1 MYVVNISCSLHLKVL
16 QDLEQMDVSGEVV
29 DPSGTV
35 MNFYGT
41 LDASGNLI
49 YPPPPPDVLT
59 MADILGE
66 HSVLV
71 AKEQADGDAIRSF
84 GTMSVLGLKP
94 VFVEW
99 ASKGFPDNY
108 PLLTVQ
114 VSPPPLC
121 SDGVARSLPDYI
133 EYCSGTSLA
142 HQIEILQ
149 AKLPDIRVAYAN
161 LGGSLAAILSRV

>member
-1 MYVVNISCSLHLKVL
+1 
-16 QDLEQMDVSGEVV
+16 MDTSGELV
-29 DPSGTV
+29 DFSG
-35 MNFYGT
+35 NPL
-41 LDASGNLI
+41 LDASGNFI
-49 YPPPPPDVLT
+49 PGPPIPDVLT

-66 HSVLV
+66 QSVLV
-71 AKEQADGDAIRSF
+71 AKEQADGLAIQSF
-84 GTMSVLGLKP
+84 GTSSVVGLKP

-108 PLLTVQ
+108 PLLKVE
-114 VSPPPLC
+114 VAPPPIC

-133 EYCSGTSLA
+133 EYCSGNSLA
-142 HQIEILQ
+142 HHIGLLQ

>member
-1 MYVVNISCSLHLKVL
+1 
-16 QDLEQMDVSGEVV
+16 MDVSGEVV
-29 DPSGTV
+29 DVSGSNMTP
-35 MNFYGT
+35 MT
-41 LDASGNLI
+41 PL
-49 YPPPPPDVLT
+49 PPVPDVLT

-133 EYCSGTSLA
+133 VFCAGNPLSYY
-142 HQIEILQ
+142 IEILQ

>member
-1 MYVVNISCSLHLKVL
+1 
-16 QDLEQMDVSGEVV
+16 MDVSG
-29 DPSGTV
+29 SWT
-35 MNFYGT
+35 
-41 LDASGNLI
+41 
-49 YPPPPPDVLT
+49 PPPDILT

-66 HSVLV
+66 QSVLL

-84 GTMSVLGLKP
+84 GTASVLALKP

-114 VSPPPLC
+114 VTPPPRC
-121 SDGVARSLPDYI
+121 SDGVVRSLPDYI
-133 EYCSGTSLA
+133 EYCSGNPLSHFIGL
-142 HQIEILQ
+142 LQ
-149 AKLPDIRVAYAN
+149 AKLPDIRVSYAN

>member
-1 MYVVNISCSLHLKVL
+1 MSNALDVSGSWPMSNA
-16 QDLEQMDVSGEVV
+16 MDVSG
-29 DPSGTV
+29 
-35 MNFYGT
+35 
-41 LDASGNLI
+41 AWI
-49 YPPPPPDVLT
+49 PPPDILT

-66 HSVLV
+66 QSVLI

-84 GTMSVLGLKP
+84 GTASVLGLKP

-114 VSPPPLC
+114 VTPPPLC
-121 SDGVARSLPDYI
+121 SDGVVRSLPDYI
-133 EYCSGTSLA
+133 VYCAGTPLSHYLGL
-142 HQIEILQ
+142 LQ
-149 AKLPDIRVAYAN
+149 AKLPDLRVAYAH

>member
-1 MYVVNISCSLHLKVL
+1 MSNA
-16 QDLEQMDVSGEVV
+16 MDVSGSRPMSNALDV
-29 DPSGTV
+29 SG
-35 MNFYGT
+35 MWMMD
-41 LDASGNLI
+41 DAPT
-49 YPPPPPDVLT
+49 PPEILT

-66 HSVLV
+66 QSVLI
-71 AKEQADGDAIRSF
+71 AKEQADGATLRSF
-84 GTMSVLGLKP
+84 GTASVLGLKP

-114 VSPPPLC
+114 VTPPPLC
-121 SDGVARSLPDYI
+121 SDGVVRSLPDYI
-133 EYCSGTSLA
+133 EYCAGQSLSSLID
-142 HQIEILQ
+142 QLQ

>member
-1 MYVVNISCSLHLKVL
+1 
-16 QDLEQMDVSGEVV
+16 MDVSGELT
-29 DPSGTV
+29 DFSGNPLLDASGESV
-35 MNFYGT
+35 AFSGNPV
-41 LDASGNLI
+41 LDASGNFI
-49 YPPPPPDVLT
+49 PGPPVPDVLT
-59 MADILGE
+59 MADILSD

-71 AKEQADGDAIRSF
+71 AKEQTDGDAIRYF
-84 GTMSVLGLKP
+84 GTASVLGLKP
-94 VFVEW
+94 AFVEW
-99 ASKGFPDNY
+99 ASKGFPNNY

-114 VSPPPLC
+114 VVPPPVC

-142 HQIEILQ
+142 HQIGLLQ

>member
-1 MYVVNISCSLHLKVL
+1 
-16 QDLEQMDVSGEVV
+16 MDISGELGTF
-29 DPSGTV
+29 SG
-35 MNFYGT
+35 NPL
-41 LDASGNLI
+41 LDASGYFI
-49 YPPPPPDVLT
+49 TRPTVPDVLT

-71 AKEQADGDAIRSF
+71 AKEQADGDAIRSL
-84 GTMSVLGLKP
+84 GTTSVLGLKS

-114 VSPPPLC
+114 VAPPPLC

-133 EYCSGTSLA
+133 VYCAGNPLS
-142 HQIEILQ
+142 HYIDILQ
-149 AKLPDIRVAYAN
+149 AKLPDIRVSYAN